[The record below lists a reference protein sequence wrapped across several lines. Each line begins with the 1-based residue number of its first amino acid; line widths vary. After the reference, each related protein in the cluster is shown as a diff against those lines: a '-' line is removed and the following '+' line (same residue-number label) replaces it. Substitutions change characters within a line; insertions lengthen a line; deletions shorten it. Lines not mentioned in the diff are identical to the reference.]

1 MLVGLAGRTPL
12 LAGADQLCF
21 VDIDSMLRR
30 MYGRK
35 KQGVAFGHT
44 KVGGYNVLLR
54 GLNPLVA
61 MISTR
66 QAAPVIAA
74 SRLRA
79 GNAGSARGAA
89 SMVAQA
95 IDRCRQGLRRHGRD
109 HRPDGVPA
117 VQQSCARPHPSNP
130 TSAES
135 RPTDRDR
142 QINPAPPTTTSTAH
156 QDNDPHESNRSGG
169 RRESHPPAP
178 TDPGVNLS
186 GLFRTLN
193 NGDYAE
199 PRNMPS
205 SPLRVGAVPVQ
216 GGCAW

>member
-1 MLVGLAGRTPL
+1 MQSAARQMLVGLAGRTPL

-44 KVGGYNVLLR
+44 KVGGCNVLLR

-117 VQQSCARPHPSNP
+117 VQQSCARPHPR
-130 TSAES
+130 T
-135 RPTDRDR
+135 
-142 QINPAPPTTTSTAH
+142 QPALRAGRRTEIGRSTPRHQPPHQPLIKTTTLTN
-156 QDNDPHESNRSGG
+156 QTGG
-169 RRESHPPAP
+169 SRLRREGSLRLLARQ
-178 TDPGVNLS
+178 L
-186 GLFRTLN
+186 LN
-193 NGDYAE
+193 SQLGQRRSD
-199 PRNMPS
+199 
-205 SPLRVGAVPVQ
+205 
-216 GGCAW
+216 

>member
-1 MLVGLAGRTPL
+1 LQSAARQMLVGLAGRTPL

-95 IDRCRQGLRRHGRD
+95 I
-109 HRPDGVPA
+109 GVAKDCGATGEIIIRMAFP
-117 VQQSCARPHPSNP
+117 QSN
-130 TSAES
+130 
-135 RPTDRDR
+135 
-142 QINPAPPTTTSTAH
+142 NPAPDH
-156 QDNDPHESNRSGG
+156 
-169 RRESHPPAP
+169 
-178 TDPGVNLS
+178 
-186 GLFRTLN
+186 TL
-193 NGDYAE
+193 E
-199 PRNMPS
+199 PNQR
-205 SPLRVGAVPVQ
+205 
-216 GGCAW
+216 